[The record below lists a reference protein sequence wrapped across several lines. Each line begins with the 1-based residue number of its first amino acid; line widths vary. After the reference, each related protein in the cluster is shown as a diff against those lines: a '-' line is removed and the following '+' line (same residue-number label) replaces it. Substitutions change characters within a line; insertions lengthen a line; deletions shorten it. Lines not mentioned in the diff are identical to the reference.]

1 MLQSYKP
8 APLTINLNPVV
19 HTKNFGACKIEVV
32 PKLFFVIINKIQTL
46 NVFCY
51 TFSMQNMFKDSNG
64 KIVIAQKPNLPSIVW
79 FVSYIASYLPLHDS
93 LLAFF
98 SLISFGALFTWAWLE
113 IFSGV
118 NLFRRLLGI
127 VVMIVI
133 LIYRL

>member
-1 MLQSYKP
+1 MQ
-8 APLTINLNPVV
+8 
-19 HTKNFGACKIEVV
+19 IEVV

-79 FVSYIASYLPLHDS
+79 FVSYIASYLPLHDR